1 MRNKTI
7 INFIYCLAMFLY
19 IDVSIISYHIM
30 HSKKDKVEIK
40 KIELKE
46 EVEELFNYPDLTRVT
61 V

>member
-7 INFIYCLAMFLY
+7 INFIYCIAIFLY
-19 IDVSIISYHIM
+19 IDVSVVSYHII
-30 HSKKDKVEIK
+30 HSKKEKVEIK
-40 KIELKE
+40 KKELKE